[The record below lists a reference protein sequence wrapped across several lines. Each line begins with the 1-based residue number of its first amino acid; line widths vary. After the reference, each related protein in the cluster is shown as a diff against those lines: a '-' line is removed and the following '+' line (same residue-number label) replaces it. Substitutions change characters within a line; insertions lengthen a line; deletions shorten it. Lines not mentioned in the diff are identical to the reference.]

1 MRAVILSPGSAGFTR
16 PERSPLMSAVNTGT
30 PWADSCSARSWRVT
44 VLPVPVAPA
53 MRPWR
58 LHIAVGTWTTASG

>member
-1 MRAVILSPGSAGFTR
+1 M
-16 PERSPLMSAVNTGT
+16 NTGT
-30 PWADSCSARSWRVT
+30 PMALKPSARRWSVT

-58 LHIAVGTWTTASG
+58 LAILGGR